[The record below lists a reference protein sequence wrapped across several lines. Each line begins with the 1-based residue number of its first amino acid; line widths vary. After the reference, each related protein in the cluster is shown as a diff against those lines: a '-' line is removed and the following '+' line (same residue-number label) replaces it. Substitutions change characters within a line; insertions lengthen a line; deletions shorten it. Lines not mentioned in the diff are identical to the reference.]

1 MPVPRPHSAMRKIRE
16 ILRLALGEGL
26 SRRTTAAA
34 TGLPYT
40 TVSDHLVRA
49 AVAGLGWPL
58 PEGMDD
64 AQLEARLFARA
75 ESPPSASRPLPDWS
89 TVHRELRR
97 KGVTLQLLHM
107 EYKEREPDGYQYTQ
121 FCRHYRAWERHLDVV
136 MRQEHRA
143 GEKLFVDF
151 AGQTIPIVDPATGEI
166 RPAQLFVAVLGA
178 SSYTYA
184 EATPSQELP
193 HWIAAH
199 VHALTFFGGC
209 ARLIVPDN
217 LRSGVTRAHRYE
229 PDINPTYAEMAAH
242 YGAAVVPARPR
253 RPRDKAK
260 AEQGVLL
267 AERWIAAALR
277 HRTFFSIA
285 EANEAI
291 RERLAWLNARPFK
304 KLPGSRAV
312 LFAELDRPALRA
324 LPPEP
329 YEFAIWKTATV
340 NVDYHV
346 EVDRHW
352 YSVPHQLVGAGC
364 DIRVTAAT
372 VEVFCRGRRV
382 ASHRRSSE
390 QRRFTTDAA
399 HMPEAHRRH
408 AEWTPSRIVR
418 WAEQTGPAVAALVA
432 AIMASRPHP
441 EQGFRSCLGI
451 MRLGRRYGDARLEA
465 AAARALA
472 IRALSYRSVESIL
485 KSGLDGLPL
494 PGTEQVTTI
503 GDHANVRG
511 AGYYE

>member
-1 MPVPRPHSAMRKIRE
+1 MPVPRPRSAMRKIRE

-34 TGLPYT
+34 TGLPYS
-40 TVSDHLVRA
+40 TVADHLVRA
-49 AVAGLGWPL
+49 AAAGIGWPL
-58 PEGMDD
+58 PDDMDD

-75 ESPPSASRPLPDWS
+75 ESPPTASRPLPDWPS
-89 TVHRELRR
+89 VHRELRR

-151 AGQTIPIVDPATGEI
+151 AVQTIPITDPATGEI
-166 RPAQLFVAVLGA
+166 TGAQLFVAVLGA

-184 EATPSQELP
+184 EALPSQELP
-193 HWIAAH
+193 HWIVAH

-209 ARLIVPDN
+209 ASLIVPDN

-229 PDINPTYAEMAAH
+229 PEINPTYAEMAAH
-242 YGAAVVPARPR
+242 YGAAVVPTRPR
-253 RPRDKAK
+253 KPRDKAK

-267 AERWIAAALR
+267 AERWVLAALR
-277 HRTFFSIA
+277 HRTFFSLA
-285 EANEAI
+285 EANAAI

-304 KLPGSRAV
+304 KLPGSRAS
-312 LFAELDRPALRA
+312 LFAELDRPALRP
-324 LPPEP
+324 LPPVP

-352 YSVPHQLVGAGC
+352 YSVPYQLVGAKC
-364 DIRVTAAT
+364 DIRVTAGT
-372 VEVFCRGRRV
+372 IEVFHRGKRV
-382 ASHRRSSE
+382 ASHRRSAE
-390 QRRFTTDAA
+390 GRRFTTDAA

-418 WAEQTGPAVAALVA
+418 WAEQTGPATAALVA
-432 AIMASRPHP
+432 EIMASRPHP

-451 MRLGRRYGDARLEA
+451 MRLGRRYGDERTEA

-472 IRALSYRSVESIL
+472 VRALSYRSVESIL
-485 KSGLDGLPL
+485 RNGLDGLPL
-494 PGTEQVTTI
+494 PGSEPVTTI

>member
-1 MPVPRPHSAMRKIRE
+1 MPRPRSAMRKIRE

-40 TVSDHLVRA
+40 TVSDHLGRA
-49 AVAGLGWPL
+49 AKAGLGWPL
-58 PEGMDD
+58 PDGLDD
-64 AQLEARLFARA
+64 GHLEARLFARA
-75 ESPPSASRPLPDWS
+75 ESPPSASRPLPDWP

-107 EYKEREPDGYQYTQ
+107 EYKERQPDGYQYTQ
-121 FCRHYRAWERHLDVV
+121 FCRHYRTFARHLDLV

-151 AGQTIPIVDPATGEI
+151 AGQTIPITDPRTGEI
-166 RPAQLFVAVLGA
+166 TAAQLFVAVLGA
-178 SSYTYA
+178 SNYTYA
-184 EATPSQELP
+184 EALPSQELP

-199 VHALTFFGGC
+199 VHALSFIGGC

-217 LRSGVTRAHRYE
+217 LRAGVTRAHRYE

-242 YGAAVVPARPR
+242 YGAAVIPARPYK
-253 RPRDKAK
+253 PRDKAK

-267 AERWIAAALR
+267 AERWVIAALR

-291 RERLAWLNARPFK
+291 AERVAWLNARPFK

-312 LFAELDRPALRA
+312 LFAELDRPALRP
-324 LPPEP
+324 LPPVP
-329 YEFAIWKTATV
+329 YEFAVWKTATV

-352 YSVPHQLVGAGC
+352 YSVPYQLVGEAC
-364 DIRVTAAT
+364 DIRITAAII
-372 VEVFCRGRRV
+372 EVFCRGRRV
-382 ASHRRSSE
+382 ASHRRSGE
-390 QRRFTTDAA
+390 QRHFTTDAA

-418 WAEQTGPAVAALVA
+418 WAEQTGPATAALVA
-432 AIMASRPHP
+432 GIMASRPHP

-451 MRLGRRYGDARLEA
+451 MRLGRRYGDERLEA

-485 KSGLDGLPL
+485 RNGLDGQPL
-494 PGTEQVTTI
+494 PGSEPVTTTI

>member
-1 MPVPRPHSAMRKIRE
+1 MPRPRSAMRKIRE

-49 AVAGLGWPL
+49 AKAGLGWPL
-58 PEGMDD
+58 SDGLDD
-64 AQLEARLFARA
+64 GQLEARLFARA
-75 ESPPSASRPLPDWS
+75 EPPPSASRPLPDWPM
-89 TVHRELRR
+89 VHRELRR

-121 FCRHYRAWERHLDVV
+121 FCRHYRTFARHLDLV

-151 AGQTIPIVDPATGEI
+151 AGQTIPITDPATGEI
-166 RPAQLFVAVLGA
+166 TAAQLFVAVLGA
-178 SSYTYA
+178 SNYTYA

-229 PDINPTYAEMAAH
+229 PDINSTYAEMAAH
-242 YGAAVVPARPR
+242 YGAAVIPARPR

-267 AERWIAAALR
+267 AERWVIAALR

-291 RERLAWLNARPFK
+291 AERVAWLNARPFK

-312 LFAELDRPALRA
+312 LFAELDRPALRP
-324 LPPEP
+324 LPAAP
-329 YEFAIWKTATV
+329 YEFAVWKTATV
-340 NVDYHV
+340 NVKWC
-346 EVDRHW
+346 E
-352 YSVPHQLVGAGC
+352 PG
-364 DIRVTAAT
+364 
-372 VEVFCRGRRV
+372 
-382 ASHRRSSE
+382 
-390 QRRFTTDAA
+390 
-399 HMPEAHRRH
+399 
-408 AEWTPSRIVR
+408 
-418 WAEQTGPAVAALVA
+418 
-432 AIMASRPHP
+432 
-441 EQGFRSCLGI
+441 
-451 MRLGRRYGDARLEA
+451 YG
-465 AAARALA
+465 
-472 IRALSYRSVESIL
+472 ESD
-485 KSGLDGLPL
+485 SPNL
-494 PGTEQVTTI
+494 PGPLRV
-503 GDHANVRG
+503 GMSHAP
-511 AGYYE
+511 

>member
-1 MPVPRPHSAMRKIRE
+1 MRKIRE

-26 SRRTTAAA
+26 SRRATGAA

-49 AVAGLGWPL
+49 LRAGVGWPL
-58 PEGMDD
+58 PDGMDD
-64 AQLEARLFARA
+64 AQLEARLFART
-75 ESPPSASRPLPDWS
+75 EPPPSASRPLPDWP

-97 KGVTLQLLHM
+97 KGMTLQLLHL

-121 FCRHYRAWERHLDVV
+121 FCRHYRAWQRHLDVV

-151 AGQTIPIVDPATGEI
+151 AGQTIPITDPTTGEI
-166 RPAQLFVAVLGA
+166 TPAQLFVAVLGA

-184 EATPSQELP
+184 EALPSQELP

-199 VHALTFFGGC
+199 VHAFAFLGGC
-209 ARLIVPDN
+209 SRLIVPDN
-217 LRSGVTRAHRYE
+217 LRAGVTRAHRYE

-242 YGAAVVPARPR
+242 YGCAVIPARPYK
-253 RPRDKAK
+253 PRDKAK

-267 AERWIAAALR
+267 AERWILAALR

-291 RERLAWLNARPFK
+291 GERLAWLNARPFR
-304 KLPGSRAV
+304 KLPGSRAI
-312 LFAELDRPALRA
+312 LFAELDRPALRP
-324 LPPEP
+324 LPAAP
-329 YEFAIWKTATV
+329 YEFAVWKTATV

-352 YSVPHQLVGAGC
+352 YSVPYQLVGERC
-364 DIRVTAAT
+364 DIRVTAAII
-372 VEVFCRGRRV
+372 EVLHHGRRV
-382 ASHRRSSE
+382 ASHRRSGE
-390 QRRFTTDAA
+390 QRHFTTDAA

-408 AEWTPSRIVR
+408 AEWSPGRIVR
-418 WAEQTGPAVAALVA
+418 WAEQTGPATAALVA
-432 AIMASRPHP
+432 GIMASRPHP

-451 MRLGRRYGDARLEA
+451 MRLGRRYGDERTEA

-472 IRALSYRSVESIL
+472 VRALSYRSVESIL
-485 KSGLDGLPL
+485 RNGFDGLPL
-494 PGTEQVTTI
+494 PGSEPVTTVI

>member
-1 MPVPRPHSAMRKIRE
+1 MPVPRPRSAMRKIRE

-26 SRRTTAAA
+26 SRRATGAA

-49 AVAGLGWPL
+49 RRAGLGWPL
-58 PEGMDD
+58 PDGMDD

-75 ESPPSASRPLPDWS
+75 EPPPSASRPLPDWPM
-89 TVHRELRR
+89 VHRELRR
-97 KGVTLQLLHM
+97 KGVTLALLHM
-107 EYKEREPDGYQYTQ
+107 EYKEREPAGYQYTQ
-121 FCRHYRAWERHLDVV
+121 FCRHYRAWARHLDVV
-136 MRQEHRA
+136 MRGEHRA

-166 RPAQLFVAVLGA
+166 TQAQLFVAVLGA

-184 EATPSQELP
+184 EALPSQELP

-199 VHALTFFGGC
+199 VAAFAYFGG
-209 ARLIVPDN
+209 ATRLIVPDN
-217 LRSGVTRAHRYE
+217 LRSAVSRAHRYE
-229 PDINPTYAEMAAH
+229 PDINPTYAEMAAW
-242 YGAAVVPARPR
+242 YGCAVIPARPYK
-253 RPRDKAK
+253 PRDKAK

-267 AERWIAAALR
+267 AERWILAALR

-285 EANEAI
+285 EANAAI
-291 RERLAWLNARPFK
+291 VERLAWLNARPFK
-304 KLPGSRAV
+304 KLPGSRAS
-312 LFAELDRPALRA
+312 LFAELDRPALRP
-324 LPPEP
+324 LPPAP
-329 YEFAIWKTATV
+329 YAFAVWKTATV
-340 NVDYHV
+340 NIDYHV

-352 YSVPHQLVGAGC
+352 YSVPYGLVGEGC
-364 DIRVTAAT
+364 DIRVTAAI
-372 VEVFCRGRRV
+372 VEVLHRGRRV
-382 ASHRRSSE
+382 ASHRRSDE

-399 HMPEAHRRH
+399 HMPESHRRYR
-408 AEWTPSRIVR
+408 EWTPGRIVA
-418 WAEQTGPAVAALVA
+418 WAGGAGPATAALVA
-432 AIMASRPHP
+432 EILASRPHP

-472 IRALSYRSVESIL
+472 VRAHSYRSVESIL
-485 KSGLDGLPL
+485 RNGLDGLPL
-494 PGTEQVTTI
+494 PGSEPVTTI